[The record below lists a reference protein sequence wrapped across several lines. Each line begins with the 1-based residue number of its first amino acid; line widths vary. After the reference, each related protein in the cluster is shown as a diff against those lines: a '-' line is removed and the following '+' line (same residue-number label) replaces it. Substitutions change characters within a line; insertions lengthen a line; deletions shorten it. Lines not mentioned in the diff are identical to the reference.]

1 MKHVFHPAAEA
12 EHLEHVAFYESR
24 QAGLGA
30 RYLDEIEVAIA
41 LICEAPQRYPIE
53 GAAGLR
59 RLHLR
64 QFPMTL
70 IFREVE
76 GEVQILAVAHKRRR
90 PAYWL
95 RRA

>member
-1 MKHVFHPAAEA
+1 MFHPAAEA

-30 RYLDEIEVAIA
+30 RYLDEIEAAIA
-41 LICEAPQRYPIE
+41 LICGAPKRFPVE
-53 GAAGLR
+53 HEPGLR

-70 IFREVE
+70 IFREVD

-90 PAYWL
+90 PAYWM
-95 RRA
+95 RRT